1 MPYTDTQSLQHV
13 AKQKFMWTRQKIYA
27 AIMSKV
33 KRATKQRV
41 DLDKTV
47 AQMLYEADIVDV
59 CFGTNGKTSANLIK
73 QLHSIESAFDIQ
85 IYVTYTL
92 RDIAS
97 VAEWWLEKRGR
108 LESIDSQVD
117 AITNAKPKQIPYS
130 K

>member
-1 MPYTDTQSLQHV
+1 MDKP
-13 AKQKFMWTRQKIYA
+13 KFLWTRSKIYA

-59 CFGTNGKTSANLIK
+59 LFGTDGKTSANLIK

-85 IYVTYTL
+85 IYASYTL
-92 RDIAS
+92 RDVAS
-97 VAEWWLEKRGR
+97 VAEWWLEKQGR
-108 LESIDSQVD
+108 FEESVDSQID
-117 AITNAKPKQIPYS
+117 AIAKAKPTPKARS